1 VNSGEREML
10 LRVPGLG
17 KRAVDRIVLA
27 RRHTRLRLEDVARV
41 TGGLK
46 RARPF
51 LIAAD
56 HRPVALTDRADLR
69 RRVTAQMTLF

>member
-1 VNSGEREML
+1 ML

-17 KRAVDRIVLA
+17 KRAVDRIVSA
-27 RRHTRLRLEDVARV
+27 RRHTKLRLEDVERLSA
-41 TGGLK
+41 GLK

-51 LIAAD
+51 VIAAD

-69 RRVTAQMTLF
+69 ALLAPPARQLGLF